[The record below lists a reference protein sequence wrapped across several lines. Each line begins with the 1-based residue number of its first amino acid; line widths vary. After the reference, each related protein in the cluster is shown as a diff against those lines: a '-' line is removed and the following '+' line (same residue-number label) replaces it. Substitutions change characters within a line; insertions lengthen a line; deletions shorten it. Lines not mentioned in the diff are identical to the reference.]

1 MHHERR
7 FLGSL
12 LSAALWAS
20 FLVPQASAAP
30 PAVTVTPMVTNPVAE
45 FDPNKAAGA
54 PAGPPNNLPGP
65 PLGANNM
72 PLIPAGSNGFT
83 YCTPNAAF
91 GPSGITVTATAT
103 IYVPALPANPSAQ
116 DTLDHQLLLAHE
128 QGHARL
134 CSIEYIRTAQTK
146 VSEAT
151 SDLTGTTLQAAL
163 LRAIMA
169 LEDQRKIL
177 SDKYDLLTMN
187 GTSKTVNAEQGEALA
202 LAERDAPPPGGLP
215 GRPYTSR
222 QWGFTAPDPA
232 RVFFDPL
239 TDRLSLGG
247 DVLITDTANPLD
259 PIRGRGAF
267 EFDPMLVIGPA
278 ANGSIHLADTAFRIR
293 DTFTG
298 DLLLNGYLLEIGYLP
313 STLPGFA
320 GMLQGFLDI
329 PPLFAGGI
337 SNTIASQLLDAFA
350 AGSLAGDAPTVW
362 FFADQ
367 PLFDPGG
374 HSQTGL
380 PFEITGNLKGGFSDY
395 RFVPEPASV
404 WLLLAG
410 FMAWATRLK
419 GAWRRPRQFGRSLSG
434 S

>member
-7 FLGSL
+7 FLGNL

-30 PAVTVTPMVTNPVAE
+30 PTVTATPMVTNPVVV
-45 FDPNKAAGA
+45 FDPSKAAGT

-65 PLGANNM
+65 PVDAKKM
-72 PLIPAGSNGFT
+72 PTVPAGADAVTSCDARGTAGPNGV
-83 YCTPNAAF
+83 
-91 GPSGITVTATAT
+91 TVTGVVT
-103 IYVPALPANPSAQ
+103 IYVPVLPANPTAEETQ
-116 DTLDHQLLLAHE
+116 VDQELRAHE
-128 QGHARL
+128 QGHVDL
-134 CSIEYIRTAQTK
+134 CKNEYAKNAQK
-146 VSEAT
+146 KFSEAI
-151 SDLTGTTLQAAL
+151 SDLTGTTLQKAL
-163 LRAIMA
+163 DRGREAFL
-169 LEDQRKIL
+169 DQEKIL
-177 SDKYDLLTMN
+177 SDKFDRLTKD
-187 GTSKTVNAEQGEALA
+187 GTSNTVTASQGVSMA
-202 LAERDAPPPGGLP
+202 LAERDAPPPGEAP
-215 GRPYTSR
+215 GKPDTSK

-239 TDRLSLGG
+239 TNRLSLGG

-350 AGSLAGDAPTVW
+350 AGSLAGDAPAVW